1 MTFIPF
7 FNHNNIP
14 KYKLESMKIIGIDEA
29 GRGSVLGPL
38 VVSGVAVEED
48 RVKYLER
55 LGLKDSKKISP
66 KRRVALSRKIERIAE
81 CHTVNI
87 TAHDIDTLRS
97 RDVNL
102 NEIEKIAI
110 NRIIGDSNPSTCFID
125 SMDVKPER
133 LTRELETMHSD
144 LRVVAEHK
152 ADDRYPIVSA
162 ASIIAKVERDR
173 AIQNIRKTYTNV
185 GSGYPSDPKT
195 IQFLK
200 NLSQEPN
207 GELPDF
213 IRRSWATVERIIG

>member
-1 MTFIPF
+1 MIM
-7 FNHNNIP
+7 
-14 KYKLESMKIIGIDEA
+14 KLLGIDEA

-38 VVSGVAVEED
+38 VVSGVALEED
-48 RVKYLER
+48 RLKYLER

-66 KRRVALSRKIERIAE
+66 KRRIALYRKIDRIAE
-81 CHTVNI
+81 CHTVHI
-87 TAHDIDTLRS
+87 TAQDIDQLRS

-110 NRIIGDSNPSTCFID
+110 NRIIGKSSPSTCFID

-133 LTRELETMHSD
+133 LTSELETIHPE
-144 LRVVAEHK
+144 LKVVAEHK
-152 ADDRYPIVSA
+152 ADDLYPIVSA

-173 AIQNIRKTYTNV
+173 AIQNIRKEYEDI

-195 IQFLK
+195 IEFLK
-200 NLSQEPN
+200 TIPP

-213 IRRSWATVERIIG
+213 IRKSWATVERIRG

>member
-1 MTFIPF
+1 
-7 FNHNNIP
+7 
-14 KYKLESMKIIGIDEA
+14 MKILGIDEA

-38 VVSGVAVEED
+38 VVCGVALEED

-66 KRRVALSRKIERIAE
+66 KKRIVLARKIERIAE
-81 CHTVNI
+81 CHPVKI
-87 TAHDIDTLRS
+87 TARDIDTMRA
-97 RDVNL
+97 RDINL

-110 NRIIGDSNPSTCFID
+110 NRIIGSSNPSTCFID

-133 LTRELETMHSD
+133 LTHELETMHPE
-144 LRVVAEHK
+144 LKVVAEHK

-173 AIQNIRKTYTNV
+173 AIQEIKKEYKEDI

-195 IQFLK
+195 INFLK
-200 NLSQEPN
+200 KMPP

-213 IRRSWATVERIIG
+213 VRRSWATVKRIRG

>member
-1 MTFIPF
+1 
-7 FNHNNIP
+7 
-14 KYKLESMKIIGIDEA
+14 MKIMGIDEA

-38 VVSGVAVEED
+38 VVCGVALEEE
-48 RVKYLER
+48 RIKYLER
-55 LGLKDSKKISP
+55 LGLKDSKKVSP
-66 KRRVALSRKIERIAE
+66 KRRIALYRKINRIAE
-81 CHTVNI
+81 CHTVHI
-87 TAHDIDTLRS
+87 TAKDIDMLRS

-110 NRIIGDSNPSTCFID
+110 NRIIGKSSPSTCFID

-133 LTRELETMHSD
+133 LTGELEAIHPEVK
-144 LRVVAEHK
+144 VVAEHK

-173 AIQNIRKTYTNV
+173 AIQDIRKECKADI

-195 IQFLK
+195 IKFLK
-200 NLSQEPN
+200 TLSP

-213 IRRSWATVERIIG
+213 VRRSWATVEKIIK

>member
-1 MTFIPF
+1 
-7 FNHNNIP
+7 
-14 KYKLESMKIIGIDEA
+14 MKILGIDEA

-38 VVSGVAVEED
+38 VVGGVALEED

-66 KRRVALSRKIERIAE
+66 KRRIILARKIKRIAE
-81 CHTVNI
+81 CHTVKI
-87 TAHDIDTLRS
+87 TAKDIDMLRS

-110 NRIIGDSNPSTCFID
+110 NRIIGSSNPSTCFID

-133 LTRELETMHSD
+133 LTSELETMHPD
-144 LRVVAEHK
+144 LKVVAEHK

-173 AIQNIRKTYTNV
+173 AIQEIKKEYKDI

-195 IQFLK
+195 INFLEK
-200 NLSQEPN
+200 MPP

-213 IRRSWATVERIIG
+213 VRRSWATVKRIRG

>member
-1 MTFIPF
+1 
-7 FNHNNIP
+7 
-14 KYKLESMKIIGIDEA
+14 MKILGIDEA

-38 VVSGVAVEED
+38 VVSGVALKQD
-48 RVKYLER
+48 RLKYLER

-66 KRRVALSRKIERIAE
+66 NRRIALSRKIQRIAN
-81 CHTVNI
+81 CHTVHI
-87 TAHDIDTLRS
+87 TAKDIDLLRS

-110 NRIIGDSNPSTCFID
+110 NKIIKESTPTTCFID

-133 LTRELETMHSD
+133 LTRELEAMHPD
-144 LRVVAEHK
+144 VKVLAEHK

-173 AIQNIRKTYTNV
+173 AIQEIKKKYKDI

-200 NLSQEPN
+200 TIPP

>member
-1 MTFIPF
+1 
-7 FNHNNIP
+7 
-14 KYKLESMKIIGIDEA
+14 MKILGIDEA

-38 VVSGVAVEED
+38 VVCGVAIEED
-48 RVKYLER
+48 RVKYLDR

-66 KRRVALSRKIERIAE
+66 KRRIVLSRKIKRIAE
-81 CHTVNI
+81 YHTVHI
-87 TAHDIDTLRS
+87 TAGDIDTLRS

-110 NRIIGDSNPSTCFID
+110 NRIIGDANASTCFID

-133 LTRELETMHSD
+133 LTSELETMHSQ
-144 LRVVAEHK
+144 LKVVAEHK

-173 AIQNIRKTYTNV
+173 VIQDIRKTYENV

-195 IQFLK
+195 IEFLK
-200 NLSQEPN
+200 TIPLEDD
-207 GELPDF
+207 LPDF
-213 IRRSWATVERIIG
+213 VRSSWATVERIRG

>member
-1 MTFIPF
+1 
-7 FNHNNIP
+7 
-14 KYKLESMKIIGIDEA
+14 MKIIGIDEA

-66 KRRVALSRKIERIAE
+66 KKRIVLSRKIKRIAE
-81 CHTVNI
+81 CHTVHI
-87 TAHDIDTLRS
+87 TAHDIDKLRS

-110 NRIIGDSNPSTCFID
+110 NRIIGESNPSTCFID

-133 LTRELETMHSD
+133 LTSELETMHSEV
-144 LRVVAEHK
+144 RVVAEHK

-173 AIQNIRKTYTNV
+173 AIQDIRKTYENV

-195 IQFLK
+195 IEFLK
-200 NLSQEPN
+200 TISP
-207 GELPDF
+207 GEDLPDF
-213 IRRSWATVERIIG
+213 VRSSWATVERIRG

>member
-1 MTFIPF
+1 
-7 FNHNNIP
+7 
-14 KYKLESMKIIGIDEA
+14 MKIIGIDEA

-66 KRRVALSRKIERIAE
+66 KKRIVLSRKIKRIAE
-81 CHTVNI
+81 CHTVHI

-110 NRIIGDSNPSTCFID
+110 NRIISESNPSTCFID

-133 LTRELETMHSD
+133 LTSELETMHSEV
-144 LRVVAEHK
+144 RVVAEHK

-173 AIQNIRKTYTNV
+173 AIQDIRKTYENV

-195 IQFLK
+195 IEFLK
-200 NLSQEPN
+200 TISPVED
-207 GELPDF
+207 LPDF
-213 IRRSWATVERIIG
+213 VRSSWATVERIRG